1 MKVVRATVVD
11 YDAGNILSIT
21 RALEVAGA
29 SVTVATCGA
38 DLEGI
43 DLVIVP
49 GVGAS
54 APAMRRLRRNGL
66 DRAIVSAIDGG
77 AWYLGVCLGL
87 ELLYETSDEDGAR
100 CLGLLPGRV
109 VAIPNAPRM
118 PHIGWNTVDVVRPHP
133 MFEGIGRN
141 APAYFVHSYVAE
153 PSDETTVLATTEF
166 GGRFPSVVA
175 SGRIVGVQFHPE
187 RSGVDGLQLLS
198 NLVALAGGESPEAH
212 EAAILAGAA

>member
-1 MKVVRATVVD
+1 VNVVRAAVVD

-21 RALEVAGA
+21 QAMEVAGA
-29 SVTVATCGA
+29 SVSVAVRED
-38 DLEGI
+38 DLDGV

-54 APAMRRLRRNGL
+54 APAMRRLRRVGL
-66 DRAIVSAIDGG
+66 DRAIAHAIGSG

-109 VAIPNAPRM
+109 VEVPDAPRL
-118 PHIGWNTVDVVRPHP
+118 PHIGWNTVDVVRPHAV
-133 MFEGIGRN
+133 FEGLSRQT
-141 APAYFVHSYVAE
+141 PAYFVHSYVAA
-153 PSDETTVLATTEF
+153 PADEATVMATTEF
-166 GGRFPSVVA
+166 GGSFPSVVA
-175 SGRIVGVQFHPE
+175 RDRIVAVQFHPE
-187 RSGVDGLQLLS
+187 RSGADGLRLLS
-198 NLVALAGGESPEAH
+198 NLVALAGGESPAAH

>member
-1 MKVVRATVVD
+1 VKVVRAAVVD

-29 SVTVATCGA
+29 SVRVAASG
-38 DLEGI
+38 DELEGA

-54 APAMRRLRRNGL
+54 APAMRRLRRVGL
-66 DRAIVSAIDGG
+66 DRAIVDAVERG

-100 CLGLLPGRV
+100 CLGLLGGRV
-109 VAIPNAPRM
+109 IEIPAAPRL
-118 PHIGWNTVDVVRPHP
+118 PHIGWNTVDVVRDHP
-133 MFEGIGRN
+133 VFEGLSRN
-141 APAYFVHSYVAE
+141 APAYFVHSYVAA
-153 PSDETTVLATTEF
+153 PADESTVIATTEF
-166 GGRFPSVVA
+166 GGRFASVVA
-175 SGRIVGVQFHPE
+175 NDRIVGVQFHPE
-187 RSGVDGLQLLS
+187 RSGADGLKLLS
-198 NLVALAGGESPEAH
+198 NLVALAGGESPVAH